1 MSKLS
6 YYVFI
11 ILCFLTNQFLS
22 SQNNI
27 LVEGKV
33 VDQNDFEIP
42 FAAVGIIKKN
52 IGTTSSGEGTFS
64 FVITV
69 NELDD
74 FLEISSIGFETFKIN
89 VRNYLNGKQKIIKL
103 KEKFTS
109 LTEVVAK
116 SPIFYVKSSLK
127 KLKENTISSNHQLN
141 MIYRRW
147 SVEDNICRFY
157 IEQFLNVIDR
167 GPSSYIVKSNIF
179 QSRKSSEYRFIKNE
193 QKVHAVQY
201 MEWNN
206 PLRKGL
212 IVNSFKWKKIKNSS
226 YDGEDII
233 IVEGSKN
240 GEKLKLFIGYDS
252 YKIYR
257 LEMDKVPQTG
267 KSLTASYIYKKN
279 TNGKLYL
286 GYHLRE
292 WKGASKTPE
301 NVKKAIIN
309 SGKKPRNFIPLAYR
323 HEVFVVELIEN
334 KKLFSKFEDMGQKD
348 MTLYNIP
355 YNDKFWKK
363 ISLPAETNFFKK
375 NISELESLYGV
386 SIETQ
391 FEYSNK

>member
-1 MSKLS
+1 
-6 YYVFI
+6 
-11 ILCFLTNQFLS
+11 
-22 SQNNI
+22 
-27 LVEGKV
+27 
-33 VDQNDFEIP
+33 
-42 FAAVGIIKKN
+42 
-52 IGTTSSGEGTFS
+52 
-64 FVITV
+64 
-69 NELDD
+69 
-74 FLEISSIGFETFKIN
+74 
-89 VRNYLNGKQKIIKL
+89 
-103 KEKFTS
+103 
-109 LTEVVAK
+109 
-116 SPIFYVKSSLK
+116 
-127 KLKENTISSNHQLN
+127 

-257 LEMDKVPQTG
+257 LEVDKVPQTG

-386 SIETQ
+386 PIETQ